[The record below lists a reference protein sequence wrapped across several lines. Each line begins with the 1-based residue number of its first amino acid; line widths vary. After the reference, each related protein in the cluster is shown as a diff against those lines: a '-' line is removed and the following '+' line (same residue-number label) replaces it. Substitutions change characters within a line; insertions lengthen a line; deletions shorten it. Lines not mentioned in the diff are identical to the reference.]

1 MNLARAAYLYAHHG
15 RRVFPLVPGAKRPAT
30 MHGVKDAT
38 SNVAN
43 VCALWTKTPD
53 ANIGLAIEPFELVID
68 VDVRNGG
75 DESLLKWF
83 DEHGSFPRT
92 PTQTTPTTGTHF
104 FFARPADVELIG
116 KPAPGI
122 DVLGAG
128 KYVVAAPSRIE
139 GREAAYEWTT
149 KLSKTPLAPLPDWLA
164 SLVLRP
170 PSPAPKPPPQF
181 DRPAADVIARA
192 EKYLLHC
199 EPAIQG
205 SGGSS
210 TCFRVAVKIA
220 RGFALDEDTALD
232 VIERVYN
239 PRCDPPWTRR
249 ELRHKVKQAI
259 AKGDL
264 EWGALRDA
272 PRRGAA

>member
-1 MNLARAAYLYAHHG
+1 M
-15 RRVFPLVPGAKRPAT
+15 
-30 MHGVKDAT
+30 
-38 SNVAN
+38 
-43 VCALWTKTPD
+43 
-53 ANIGLAIEPFELVID
+53 
-68 VDVRNGG
+68 
-75 DESLLKWF
+75 
-83 DEHGSFPRT
+83 
-92 PTQTTPTTGTHF
+92 
-104 FFARPADVELIG
+104 
-116 KPAPGI
+116 
-122 DVLGAG
+122 
-128 KYVVAAPSRIE
+128 PS
-139 GREAAYEWTT
+139 
-149 KLSKTPLAPLPDWLA
+149 WLQL
-164 SLVLRP
+164 LVLRLPHVPTSP
-170 PSPAPKPPPQF
+170 PRSLTK
-181 DRPAADVIARA
+181 PAADVIARV

-199 EPAIQG
+199 EPAVQG

-210 TCFRVAVKIA
+210 TCFRVAVKVA